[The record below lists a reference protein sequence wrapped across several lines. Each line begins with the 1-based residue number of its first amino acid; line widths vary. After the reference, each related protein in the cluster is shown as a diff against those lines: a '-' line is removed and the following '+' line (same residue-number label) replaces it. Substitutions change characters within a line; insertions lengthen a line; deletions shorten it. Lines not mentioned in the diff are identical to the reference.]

1 MLKLIH
7 AVGCCLLIVAPSGC
21 AQQAA
26 APAATPGESTAE
38 TMDATSTRV
47 AETAAN
53 AYGWNVADVVV
64 TDLPDG
70 AAGDCRLV
78 GVRSNNVLSAS
89 TKTYAVL
96 HGDTVVGRGDPD
108 ALARVLEACGD
119 GASAA
124 LWAEAVAA
132 FGEGVPPGR
141 VPKTESSISS
151 DAHRGAIERGG
162 YSFHPPRFA
171 DDGAVEFFMTDV
183 EGGQLFEVRA
193 ARDSGGGVD
202 IAVKPAGRG

>member
-1 MLKLIH
+1 M
-7 AVGCCLLIVAPSGC
+7 
-21 AQQAA
+21 
-26 APAATPGESTAE
+26 
-38 TMDATSTRV
+38 
-47 AETAAN
+47 
-53 AYGWNVADVVV
+53 
-64 TDLPDG
+64 
-70 AAGDCRLV
+70 
-78 GVRSNNVLSAS
+78 
-89 TKTYAVL
+89 L
-96 HGDTVVGRGDPD
+96 HGDTVVDRGDPD

-171 DDGAVEFFMTDV
+171 ADGAVEFFMTDV
-183 EGGQLFEVRA
+183 ERGQLFEVRA
-193 ARDSGGGVD
+193 ARGGNGAIEVT
-202 IAVKPAGRG
+202 VKPAGRS